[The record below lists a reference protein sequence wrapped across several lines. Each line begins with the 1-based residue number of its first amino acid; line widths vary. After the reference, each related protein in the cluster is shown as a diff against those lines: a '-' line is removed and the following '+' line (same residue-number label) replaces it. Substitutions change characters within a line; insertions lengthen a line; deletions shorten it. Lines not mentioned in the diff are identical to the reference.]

1 MLNNSHLINID
12 LTPEYRR
19 NLKDLAKK
27 YRNIRS
33 DTQFVIEDLQKGII
47 LGDRLTGFGSKIYVY
62 KLRVKNSNIQKG
74 KSAGYRL
81 IYLLESAISILLLTI
96 YSKAEKEDVTVNDIN
111 SILGEYFGE
120 EQKG

>member
-1 MLNNSHLINID
+1 MANIFSVRFAD
-12 LTPEYRR
+12 EFEKELYR
-19 NLKDLAKK
+19 LSKK
-27 YRNIRS
+27 YRNIQR
-33 DTQFVIEDLQKGII
+33 DVEPIIQQLEQGII
-47 LGDRLTGFGSKIYVY
+47 LGDRLTEFASEIYVY

-81 IYLLESAISILLLTI
+81 IYLLESATSILLLTI
-96 YSKAEKEDVTVNDIN
+96 YSKAEKEDVTVGDIN

>member
-1 MLNNSHLINID
+1 MLNNSPLIHID

-33 DTQFVIEDLQKGII
+33 DTQSVIEDFKKGVIV
-47 LGDRLTGFGSKIYVY
+47 GDRLTGFGSEIYVY

-81 IYLLESAISILLLTI
+81 IYLLESATSILLLTI
-96 YSKAEKEDVTVNDIN
+96 YSKAEKEDVTIGDIN
-111 SILGEYFGE
+111 SILGEYFIE
-120 EQKG
+120 E